1 MTITYEVGDGL
12 YINMTNRC
20 SNACTFCVRVIKDGV
35 GASSVG
41 DRLYGAEGSLWL
53 EREPS
58 LDEIIAEIK
67 SRDLTKYSEFVFC
80 GYGEPTYRL
89 YDMIKAAEFVKTIS
103 DIPIR
108 VNTNGNA
115 SLINGITVE
124 EAAKLFD
131 DCFDIVSIS
140 LNTSTP
146 EAYVKVCRSV
156 FGEAAWHN
164 LLEFGAVVSKY
175 VPKVIYSV
183 VRATDPDEDL
193 ELCRRLAESHGGELR
208 IREPL

>member
-12 YINMTNRC
+12 YINLTNRC
-20 SNACTFCVRVIKDGV
+20 SNACAFCVRTIKDGV
-35 GASSVG
+35 SSSSVG

-58 LDEIIAEIK
+58 LDEITAEIK
-67 SRDLTKYSEFVFC
+67 SRDLSKYSELVFC

-89 YDMIKAAEFVKTIS
+89 RDMIKAAQFIKTVS
-103 DIPIR
+103 GIPIR
-108 VNTNGNA
+108 VNTNGSA
-115 SLINGITVE
+115 SLINRISVE
-124 EAAKLFD
+124 EAAKLFGGCVD
-131 DCFDIVSIS
+131 VVSIS

-146 EAYVKVCRSV
+146 EAYVKVCRPV

-164 LLEFGAVVSKY
+164 LLEFGAAVSKY

-183 VRATDPDEDL
+183 VRGTDPNEDL

-208 IREPL
+208 IREAL

>member
-67 SRDLTKYSEFVFC
+67 SRDLTKYSELVFC
-80 GYGEPTYRL
+80 GYGR
-89 YDMIKAAEFVKTIS
+89 
-103 DIPIR
+103 
-108 VNTNGNA
+108 
-115 SLINGITVE
+115 
-124 EAAKLFD
+124 
-131 DCFDIVSIS
+131 FDIVSIS
-140 LNTSTP
+140 LNTSTS

-164 LLEFGAVVSKY
+164 LLEFGAAVSKY